1 MPWHTRAAGKRLS
14 LCCNPFVSQSA
25 GSWQRCASQSRV
37 SPLCIYT
44 HLQFFYIKSRCNDD
58 VDCFAQVTAN
68 IFVFCFQTLIRW
80 FSKKD
85 KLILTMRCV
94 TRRRGKEKYYLR
106 ASMTSELRLP
116 RSDSVDILK
125 GWSADLLHAAW
136 RGNNCMWSNAAW
148 PASSLFWY
156 SLANLH

>member
-1 MPWHTRAAGKRLS
+1 MLLARAWVYVATPLS
-14 LCCNPFVSQSA
+14 RNRQEADRDAQVSQE
-25 GSWQRCASQSRV
+25 WVHCASTRISNSSTTNLDAMTMLIALRRSRLI
-37 SPLCIYT
+37 SL
-44 HLQFFYIKSRCNDD
+44 F
-58 VDCFAQVTAN
+58 
-68 IFVFCFQTLIRW
+68 FQTLIRW

-85 KLILTMRCV
+85 KLILTMICV
-94 TRRRGKEKYYLR
+94 TRRRAKEKYYLR